1 MTQLGTNQHK
11 LLLSMAKRERSPLT
25 PAVHAKALERLV
37 AQGYVFRI
45 PAGSSRRQYQLSNAA
60 YIALGYTPEQMLI
73 AAQASMLLDTLA
85 DAVPSST
92 IHFAVEDA
100 RRALTALLSRPFIT
114 TTDAKGAIPAGAWG
128 GPKGV

>member
-25 PAVHAKALERLV
+25 PAVHTKALERLL
-37 AQGYVFRI
+37 AQGYVFRN
-45 PAGSSRRQYQLSNAA
+45 PAGSRRRYQLSSTA
-60 YIALGYTPEQMLI
+60 YVALGYTPEQTLI
-73 AAQASMLLDTLA
+73 ATQASMLLDTLA

-100 RRALTALLSRPFIT
+100 RRALTTLLSRPFIT

-128 GPKGV
+128 GPKAIS